1 MILHIKTSFGPSAGE
16 DVVKIMWPNVA
27 KLSVNRPIPFSL
39 KEGTTVVGTAQPNE
53 SGTMIL
59 KVAPTGTPM
68 AIPLDIVLG
77 MNQPAVI
84 YTGAIQAGFS
94 QTTGNKESQSS
105 RHLVFLLSLANSPCV
120 WAA

>member
-1 MILHIKTSFGPSAGE
+1 MILHIKTSFGPTAGE

-39 KEGTTVVGTAQPNE
+39 KEGTTVVGTAQPGE

-59 KVAPTGTPM
+59 KVASTGTPM
-68 AIPLDIVLG
+68 AIPLDTVLG

-94 QTTGNKESQSS
+94 QPRETAASKMNACW
-105 RHLVFLLSLANSPCV
+105 ANCLTRFMF
-120 WAA
+120 